1 MKTIKAKIN
10 CDLTLDIIQE
20 LTNKLESF
28 NSEILLINQNQEA
41 NCKSLINLLA
51 IGIMDL
57 RTLEFK
63 ISGTDEDAVIDFI
76 KSFFN

>member
-63 ISGTDEDAVIDFI
+63 ISGTDEDAAIDFI

>member
-1 MKTIKAKIN
+1 MKIVKTKIN
-10 CDLTLDIIQE
+10 HELNLDIIQE
-20 LTNKLESF
+20 LTNKLEGF
-28 NSEILLINQNQEA
+28 QSEILLINQNQEA

-57 RTLEFK
+57 TTLEFK
-63 ISGTDEDAVIDFI
+63 IHGKDEDDVVEFI